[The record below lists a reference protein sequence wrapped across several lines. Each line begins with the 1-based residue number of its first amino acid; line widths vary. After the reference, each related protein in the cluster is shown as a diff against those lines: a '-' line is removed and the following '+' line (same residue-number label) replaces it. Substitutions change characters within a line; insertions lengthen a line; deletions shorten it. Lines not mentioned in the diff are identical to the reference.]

1 MRWSNNR
8 FLFVGDVSGARDICT
23 MSDLVHDPL
32 YPLANVRDGITVP
45 FSVCNLECVLSDRPD
60 EELDPKPK
68 GIYLKAPTAFATVV
82 RDANFNAV
90 SLANNHA
97 CDYGTP
103 GVEDTLAALDS
114 VGIPHFGAGPRSHE
128 PLVVDAAGVRVA
140 LFAFLDPRMAERPG
154 VCALDAEAPDRVAAA
169 KGDAD
174 VIIVCNH
181 WGHEYQ
187 GVNPTQRRYARTL
200 VRAGA
205 DLIVGHHPHVTQP
218 PELVDGK
225 LVVYSLGNFAFDS
238 HKGGERTRRGFALEV
253 EVSKGGLTK
262 ATLLPHVIDRTYC
275 PRFTGRR
282 VPLPVGRLATR

>member
-23 MSDLVHDPL
+23 LSDLVREPL
-32 YPLANVRDGITVP
+32 YPLAKVTDGISAP
-45 FSVCNLECVLSDRPD
+45 FAVCNLECVLSDRPD

-68 GIYLKAPTAFATVV
+68 GIYLKAPTSFAETV
-82 RDANFNAV
+82 REARFNAV

-103 GVEDTLAALDS
+103 GLEDTLAALDAA
-114 VGIPHFGAGPRSHE
+114 GLPHFGRSHE

-140 LFAFLDPRMAERPG
+140 LFAFLDPRMVERPG

-169 KGDAD
+169 RGDAD

-181 WGHEYQ
+181 WGHEYK

-218 PELVDGK
+218 PELVDGS

-238 HKGGERTRRGFALEV
+238 HKGGERTRRGFALEI
-253 EVSKGGLTK
+253 EVSRGGLTG
-262 ATLLPHVIDRTYC
+262 AVLLPHVIDRTYC

-282 VPLPVGRLATR
+282 VPLPVGRHAAR